1 MRTLFTSLAFFLVV
15 TCNFTFATQIKG
27 EIRDNNYI
35 CMEIGWKFTIP
46 QGWEIRSAEEI
57 KRVREK
63 GERFIENSSGKK
75 IPIDEIP
82 LLYLFLGEK
91 NRFNS
96 NVSVYSTD
104 YGDYAEVRENTFQMF
119 LNLFKSQLGVTIK
132 SERKQIL
139 VDKIPFESLAIIIYS
154 VDGTVEMGRWGMYE
168 ALVNGWAFSMNY
180 ICADEEAWNT
190 IAKAIENSK
199 FVLIEQGLVI
209 K

>member
-1 MRTLFTSLAFFLVV
+1 MRTLFAFFALFIIV
-15 TCNFTFATQIKG
+15 TCNITYATQIKG
-27 EIRDNNYI
+27 KIKDNYYI

-57 KRVREK
+57 KSSREK
-63 GERFIENSSGKK
+63 GKKFIENNSGKK

-82 LLYLFLGEK
+82 LLYLFLGKK

-96 NVSVYSTD
+96 NVIAYSTD
-104 YGDYAEVRENTFQMF
+104 YGDYVEVRENTFKMF
-119 LNLFKSQLGVTIK
+119 LNLFKSQTGVTIK

-154 VDGTVEMGRWGMYE
+154 VDGTVEMGRWGIYE
-168 ALVNGWAFSMNY
+168 ALVNGWALSMNY

-190 IAKAIENSK
+190 ISKAIENSK
-199 FVLIEQGLVI
+199 FVHIE
-209 K
+209 